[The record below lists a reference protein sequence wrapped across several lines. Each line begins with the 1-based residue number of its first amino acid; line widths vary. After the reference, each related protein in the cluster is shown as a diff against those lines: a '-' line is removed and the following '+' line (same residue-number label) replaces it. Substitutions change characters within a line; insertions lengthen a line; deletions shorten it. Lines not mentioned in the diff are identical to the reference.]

1 MHMSICINMLWE
13 RRQESLFRVDMYVP
27 KTSIGKET
35 GETKYG
41 GTMSPGRGREPEESG
56 RKR

>member
-27 KTSIGKET
+27 KTSIGNETEEFKWTFKESRQ
-35 GETKYG
+35 KQVD
-41 GTMSPGRGREPEESG
+41 
-56 RKR
+56 